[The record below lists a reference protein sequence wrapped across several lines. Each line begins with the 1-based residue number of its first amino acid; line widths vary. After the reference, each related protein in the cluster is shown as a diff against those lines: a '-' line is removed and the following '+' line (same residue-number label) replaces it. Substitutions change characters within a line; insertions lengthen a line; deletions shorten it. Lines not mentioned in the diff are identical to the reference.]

1 MVTNTVS
8 LLSVRIRSVF
18 TPSRRIKAEF
28 ELYNNAQ
35 YAEVHQR
42 EGSCNFFSGCW
53 WSWVRSSVTDL
64 VLVIG
69 KLSFLTYWKR
79 HAMLTLVLEKC
90 SITCTIRGVRL
101 AGMSGR
107 QPWIGTTSAS
117 VSVWDNWDRVVVP
130 TVHEH
135 APPFS
140 PQTPMATMM
149 WRPSSRSSNQPK
161 HQELHEWSLNKKC
174 IEGRSTYAAIRVCS
188 WGLVV
193 SCPSELEFVRERE
206 DQGVHVGGCRIPSKH
221 NGYPFIL
228 RKGEVRTPKW
238 AWYVLLF
245 SRPQWEAH
253 TNSGIR
259 PENTKWSIPSF
270 NHTPEHTV

>member
-8 LLSVRIRSVF
+8 LLSIRIRSVF

-135 APPFS
+135 ANPLSAHKHP
-140 PQTPMATMM
+140 
-149 WRPSSRSSNQPK
+149 WQPR
-161 HQELHEWSLNKKC
+161 C
-174 IEGRSTYAAIRVCS
+174 EG
-188 WGLVV
+188 
-193 SCPSELEFVRERE
+193 PHLEA
-206 DQGVHVGGCRIPSKH
+206 P
-221 NGYPFIL
+221 
-228 RKGEVRTPKW
+228 
-238 AWYVLLF
+238 
-245 SRPQWEAH
+245 
-253 TNSGIR
+253 TNL
-259 PENTKWSIPSF
+259 NTKSSMNDP
-270 NHTPEHTV
+270 